1 MRGKCRVQRSSHC
14 PPNTLPVFA
23 PNVSFGIRFVYYIS
37 QTILFRKWLRH
48 VRDPMSRARLVRRI
62 ERLAA
67 GNAGDQCYLGGGLY
81 ELREHTGPGY
91 RIYFTFRSKRLILLL
106 AGGDKD
112 SQERDINLARSMIER
127 LENDA

>member
-23 PNVSFGIRFVYYIS
+23 PNVSFGIRFVYDIS

-67 GNAGDQCYLGGGLY
+67 GNAGRFIVRLLKDALRSEALATELAGEIALKSDGNPFFVFEILRG
-81 ELREHTGPGY
+81 LREGQ
-91 RIYFTFRSKRLILLL
+91 FL
-106 AGGDKD
+106 AQRPDGTT
-112 SQERDINLARSMIER
+112 SFCE
-127 LENDA
+127 